1 MAKDHSSKV
10 TVQPH
15 VWDKAAARYVATE
28 HSAATD
34 LAQLEQ
40 VKMPAISDRF
50 LKGPI
55 PWNWIIRASQLP
67 GNALAVGLCLWR
79 LKGAT
84 KRTDIVLSNSEVE
97 PFGLDRSAKSRALTE
112 LERAGLIK
120 LQRKPGRWAT
130 VTLLENQSNPPN
142 DC

>member
-1 MAKDHSSKV
+1 METSMGKQKNSKV

-15 VWDKAAARYVATE
+15 VWDKAAGRYVATE
-28 HSAATD
+28 HSVATD

-40 VKMPAISDRF
+40 LKISAMSVTRRF

-55 PWNWIIRASQLP
+55 PWNWVIRASQLP

-84 KRTDIVLSNSEVE
+84 KRTDIELGNSEVE
-97 PFGLDRSAKSRALTE
+97 PFGIDRSGKSRALAE

-130 VTLLENQSNPPN
+130 ITLLEN
-142 DC
+142 